1 MRTYDISSDLT
12 VTVRGDGTVT
22 WSSSYPMTLRQ
33 VIGEVSGKRDRYRR
47 LAIEQDELLETLRL
61 LRDRDKPVNFSI
73 MG

>member
-1 MRTYDISSDLT
+1 MRTYDISGDLT